1 MWNSILSLPQTLCCY
16 SWPNYLV
23 LLLNNS
29 SPDFIILVFDWL
41 FFFFY
46 KPAEKRLGT
55 LQSKE
60 KDVYLG
66 SQ

>member
-1 MWNSILSLPQTLCCY
+1 MMWNSILSLPQILCCY

-41 FFFFY
+41 FFFFLINLL
-46 KPAEKRLGT
+46 KKG
-55 LQSKE
+55 
-60 KDVYLG
+60 
-66 SQ
+66 